1 MGKNKKDIGLNVRK
15 NRPLYGKLYEI
26 IFRSDTRAGR
36 VFDLALL
43 LLILLSILIIFMESL
58 SGLNKDYIRY
68 MHIAEWIITVLFTLE
83 YITRIVIIQEKL
95 KYIRSFYGII
105 DLLAIL
111 PMYLSIFVGGTQ
123 VALILRVFRLLRV
136 FRILNLGRYIGES
149 HSLMNALKASRYKI
163 IVFLEAVLVVV
174 ILVGTLMYL
183 IEGETSGF
191 DSIPASVYWAIVTLT
206 TVGFGDITPITPFG
220 RIIACMLMLLGYG
233 IIAVPTGIVSAELS
247 RTRAIKADT
256 RTCPN
261 CRLLITD
268 SGDNYCK
275 NCGIKLSEDK

>member
-1 MGKNKKDIGLNVRK
+1 MVKDKKVV
-15 NRPLYGKLYEI
+15 PLKDKIYVI
-26 IFRSDTRAGR
+26 IFRSDNRIGRA
-36 VFDLALL
+36 FDIALL
-43 LLILLSILIIFMESL
+43 LLILLSVLIIFMESL
-58 SGLNKDYIRY
+58 PNLNKDYLKFLY
-68 MHIAEWIITVLFTLE
+68 WMEWIITILFTIE
-83 YITRIVIIQEKL
+83 YITRIAIVNEKL

-111 PMYLSIFVGGTQ
+111 PMYLSLLVAGTEFI
-123 VALILRVFRLLRV
+123 LILRVFRLLRI

-163 IVFLEAVLVVV
+163 IVFLQTVLIVVV
-174 ILVGTLMYL
+174 IVGTLMYL

-206 TVGFGDITPITPFG
+206 TVGFGDITPITPLG
-220 RIIACMLMLLGYG
+220 RIIASMLMLLGYG
-233 IIAVPTGIVSAELS
+233 IIAVPTGIVTAELA
-247 RTRAIKADT
+247 RTRNNKAGT

-261 CRLLITD
+261 CRLIIQD

-275 NCGIKLSEDK
+275 NCGLNLTEGDKGT